1 MKRSILAAA
10 ALGGAAVIALA
21 PTASASNGT
30 GNGVAFW
37 TQGALKPGATIDIY
51 ASCGMNSDGFALRE
65 GTVVGP
71 SGMRVQLTP
80 MASGG
85 YLGGEL
91 VVPKTF
97 KGTSAQLSLV
107 CDTVKRST
115 VTVTAASTK
124 SRPVTSAVKPAAK
137 PVAKPAVKPAKA
149 VQRASAPLPVSPT
162 PAKPAPAIA
171 APAAPT
177 TPVASPTSPA
187 PAAPTKAPTTA
198 PVAPAGA
205 PAKPV
210 ANTAPAQ
217 QSNNSALIGLG
228 LAAAAVG
235 IGAGAVAVRS
245 KRSQD

>member
-10 ALGGAAVIALA
+10 ALGGAAMIALA

-30 GNGVAFW
+30 GNGIAFW

-124 SRPVTSAVKPAAK
+124 SRPVTSAVKPASAT
-137 PVAKPAVKPAKA
+137 PTT
-149 VQRASAPLPVSPT
+149 APLPVSPT